1 MSHTPGPWMSQG
13 IVVFAPHEDHI
24 IAEATYVGG
33 KIGFNQAVANARLIA
48 AAPDL
53 LAALRAIESAY
64 DGSMTPLQAISRTMP
79 VVRAAIGKAEG
90 VQS

>member
-53 LAALRAIESAY
+53 LAIESAY